1 MMEEQLLEQL
11 YIMKII
17 KDKKETVDIIL
28 DQQIVAI
35 FQGHS
40 EWGARALGNR
50 SFLFDPRN
58 PKAKEIVNTFKGRQ
72 FWRPTAAT
80 ILYEHRNNYLDMHGL
95 DESPHM
101 TFAIDAKPKALK
113 EVPAVVHVDGTCRV
127 QTLKRKQ
134 NPKYY
139 DLIKEF
145 YKRTN
150 VPLLLNTSFNLK
162 GYPIVET
169 KKDAIFT
176 LKKSKIKYMYMPE
189 REL

>member
-1 MMEEQLLEQL
+1 
-11 YIMKII
+11 MKII
-17 KDKKETVDIIL
+17 RDIKEAVDIIL
-28 DQQIVAI
+28 NQKIVAI

-58 PKAKEIVNTFKGRQ
+58 PQAKIIINKFKGRQ

-80 ILYEHRNNYLDMHGL
+80 ILYEHRNDYLNMHGL
-95 DESPHM
+95 DESPYM

-113 EVPAVVHVDGTCRV
+113 EVPAVVHVDNTCRF

-134 NPKYY
+134 NPKFY

-145 YKRTN
+145 HKRTN
-150 VPLLLNTSFNLK
+150 VPLLLNTSLNLK
-162 GYPIVET
+162 GLPIVET
-169 KKDAIFT
+169 EADAIST
-176 LKKSKIKYMYMPE
+176 LQKSNIKYMFKP
-189 REL
+189 

>member
-1 MMEEQLLEQL
+1 
-11 YIMKII
+11 MKII
-17 KDKKETVDIIL
+17 TDKKEAVDIIL
-28 DQQIVAI
+28 DQKIIAI

-58 PKAKEIVNTFKGRQ
+58 PKAKEIVNKFKGRQ

-80 ILYEHRNNYLDMHGL
+80 ILYEHRNHYLDMHGL
-95 DESPHM
+95 DESPYM

-113 EVPAVVHVDGTCRV
+113 EVPAVVHVDGTCRF

-145 YKRTN
+145 YKRTK
-150 VPLLLNTSFNLK
+150 VPLLLNTSFNMK
-162 GYPIVET
+162 GFPIVET

-176 LKKSKIKYMYMPE
+176 LKERRIKYMYMPE

>member
-1 MMEEQLLEQL
+1 
-11 YIMKII
+11 MKII
-17 KDKKETVDIIL
+17 RDIKEAVDIIL
-28 DQQIVAI
+28 NQKIVAI

-58 PKAKEIVNTFKGRQ
+58 PRAKIIINKFKGRQ

-80 ILYEHRNNYLDMHGL
+80 ILYEHRNDYLNMHGL
-95 DESPHM
+95 DESPYM

-113 EVPAVVHVDGTCRV
+113 EVPAVVHVDNTCRF

-134 NPKYY
+134 NPKFY

-145 YKRTN
+145 HKRTN

-162 GYPIVET
+162 GLPIVET
-169 KKDAIFT
+169 EADAIST
-176 LKKSKIKYMYMPE
+176 LQKSNIKYMFKP
-189 REL
+189 